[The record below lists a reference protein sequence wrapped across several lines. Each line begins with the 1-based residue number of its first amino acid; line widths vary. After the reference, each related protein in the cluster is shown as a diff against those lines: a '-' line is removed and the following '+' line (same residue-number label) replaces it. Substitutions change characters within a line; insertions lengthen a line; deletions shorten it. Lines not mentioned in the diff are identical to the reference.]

1 MLQAEKVAAYREAQN
16 ILALGQKWQ
25 RLTPGEKRPN
35 FERSAKYILRR
46 AVGHK
51 MVERHTHRAMHVHNG
66 LMHQHEPREA
76 RRIERYL
83 RSGIVHPDVLHSFRQ
98 GARPKAAAAAQ
109 YRGEPLRPDDP
120 DVEHIV
126 ADNSED
132 VHYPTHMNTRS
143 GAFISRHAD
152 IAVPQIVSRRADPI
166 GYKQDE

>member
-35 FERSAKYILRR
+35 FERSAKNILRR
-46 AVGHK
+46 AMGHK
-51 MVERHTHRAMHVHNG
+51 TVGRHTHRAMHIHNG

-83 RSGIVHPDVLHSFRQ
+83 KSGIVHPGVLHSFRQ
-98 GARPKAAAAAQ
+98 GAVRKAATVA
-109 YRGEPLRPDDP
+109 YRGEELRPDDP

-143 GAFISRHAD
+143 GEFISRHAD